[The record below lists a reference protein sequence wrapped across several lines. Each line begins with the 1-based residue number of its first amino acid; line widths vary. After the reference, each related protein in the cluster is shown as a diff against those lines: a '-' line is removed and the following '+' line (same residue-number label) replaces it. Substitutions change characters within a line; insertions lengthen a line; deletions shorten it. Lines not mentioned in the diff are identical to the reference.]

1 MTIVNCIRFKPKKG
15 LEKDCFKAVSDYETK
30 YPLDKRVA
38 GYMLDI
44 DNGEYVSIGV
54 WETVDDFMDVV
65 NRDERWSDCM
75 RPYLETYEDGEQ
87 YHSFSGPN
95 VDIHNFISSSRTQK
109 LHQ

>member
-15 LEKDCFKAVSDYETK
+15 LEEECFKALSDYEAK

-44 DNGEYVSIGV
+44 DDGEYVSIGV
-54 WETVDDFMDVV
+54 WETVDDFMDIV
-65 NRDERWSDCM
+65 NRDVRWSDCM

-87 YHSFSGPN
+87 YHSFSGPDI
-95 VDIHNFISSSRTQK
+95 DIHNFFVIPRT
-109 LHQ
+109 